1 VTHSTTQGRCTVE
14 LESMMAD
21 FETLEALEAWIEQE
35 PAQHWRVTPPLH
47 TKLIRAWE
55 AIQES
60 LALGYPK
67 DYHVVVSVRVYL
79 KRKGPKQPRKLA
91 RQTDQQ
97 QEQWREE
104 RKRREQAN
112 E

>member
-1 VTHSTTQGRCTVE
+1 MEIET
-14 LESMMAD
+14 MMAD
-21 FETLEALEAWIEQE
+21 FETLEALEAWIEQQ
-35 PAQHWRVTPPLH
+35 PAHHWRVTPPLH

-55 AIQES
+55 AIRES

-67 DYHVVVSVRVYL
+67 DYRVVVQTRVFL
-79 KRKGPKQPRKLA
+79 ERKGPKHPARLA
-91 RQTDQQ
+91 RDMARQ

-112 E
+112 K